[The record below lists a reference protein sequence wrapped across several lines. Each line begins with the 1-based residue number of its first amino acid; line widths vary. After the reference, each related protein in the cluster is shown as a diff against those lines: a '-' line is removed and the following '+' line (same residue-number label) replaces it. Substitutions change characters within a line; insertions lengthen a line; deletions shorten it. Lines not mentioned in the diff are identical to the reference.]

1 MSSRNTLLSEEERQK
16 ASIIYKGLREA
27 KIAARDGER
36 NAAIL
41 AEIVRKTIET
51 EPLAAVD
58 YVAVVDNETLEPVE
72 KVGESAVLI
81 AVAARFGRVR
91 LIDNTVLNRKQ

>member
-1 MSSRNTLLSEEERQK
+1 M
-16 ASIIYKGLREA
+16 REA

-51 EPLAAVD
+51 EPLASVD
-58 YVAVVDNETLEPVE
+58 YVAVVDNETLEAVE
-72 KVGESAVLI
+72 KVGENAVLI
-81 AVAARFGRVR
+81 AVATRFGKVR